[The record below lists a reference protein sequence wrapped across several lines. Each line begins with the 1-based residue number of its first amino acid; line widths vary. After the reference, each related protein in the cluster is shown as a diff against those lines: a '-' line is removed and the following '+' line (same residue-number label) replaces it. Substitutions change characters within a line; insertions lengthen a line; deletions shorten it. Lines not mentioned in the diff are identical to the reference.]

1 MTEDIIVHRYYK
13 RRADAV
19 KHQNDKQ
26 WALNQMA
33 KWLSHPM
40 EFGEKPVEQHI
51 VYEGEVSWPW
61 ETNPVK
67 IFLVE
72 YRMREGFKGIG
83 LTGPTTWSF
92 ITVDDWEALT
102 LEDVVHCYAGW
113 YIQFFFNSKS
123 NFQTNDKRNTNELV
137 NQLIQR
143 GVIDSRSYQVHD
155 VFKVGEDLVYYA
167 IETIKNGESV
177 YVVGTED
184 YYVFYKK
191 NAPQMQLPPLFYFLG
206 KTFNPFRKEGC

>member
-1 MTEDIIVHRYYK
+1 
-13 RRADAV
+13 
-19 KHQNDKQ
+19 
-26 WALNQMA
+26 
-33 KWLSHPM
+33 
-40 EFGEKPVEQHI
+40 
-51 VYEGEVSWPW
+51 
-61 ETNPVK
+61 
-67 IFLVE
+67 
-72 YRMREGFKGIG
+72 MREGFKGIG

-92 ITVDDWEALT
+92 IAVDDWEALT

-123 NFQTNDKRNTNELV
+123 NFQTNDKKNTNELV
-137 NQLIQR
+137 NQLIGR
-143 GVIDSRSYQVHD
+143 GVIDARSYQVND

-191 NAPQMQLPPLFYFLG
+191 DAPQMQLPPLFYFLG
-206 KTFNPFRKEGC
+206 KTFNPFRKEGY